1 MMVRNEVVER
11 GSVTNSQ
18 KGKKAYVERKVRECF
33 SVEGTWT
40 LFQRR
45 LMKFQSW
52 HSSLWKQW
60 RRLETKRTI
69 VFSCILFE
77 GKTDW
82 RRDTKN
88 PHSDQVNRKT
98 RETRV
103 KCHADSVCKNPSCKF
118 WHPLVCL
125 NYKSGKVVYMAI
137 TAISDMLRQRRS
149 PTRSRRK
156 VVQKDQLL
164 CKRCLRESGKIEI
177 ETRRQI
183 LQRHGTKLE
192 LGKERVHREEL
203 SKSVRLMSVVF
214 APKFG
219 ERSHEETWHQEG
231 CARKAAWDLA
241 KHFRKLRNSDKD
253 SVLLHSCW
261 S

>member
-1 MMVRNEVVER
+1 MWSCKICTVSELLSDVILEDLYKSKLQDSVQFQTVLALYDQETARKNGQTNYLRLKTAVKLHIDQNDGSER
-11 GSVTNSQ
+11 SCGTRISHQQSKRKESLRWEESESV
-18 KGKKAYVERKVRECF
+18 F

-40 LFQRR
+40 MFQRR

-177 ETRRQI
+177 ET
-183 LQRHGTKLE
+183 
-192 LGKERVHREEL
+192 HR
-203 SKSVRLMSVVF
+203 
-214 APKFG
+214 
-219 ERSHEETWHQEG
+219 
-231 CARKAAWDLA
+231 
-241 KHFRKLRNSDKD
+241 
-253 SVLLHSCW
+253 
-261 S
+261 